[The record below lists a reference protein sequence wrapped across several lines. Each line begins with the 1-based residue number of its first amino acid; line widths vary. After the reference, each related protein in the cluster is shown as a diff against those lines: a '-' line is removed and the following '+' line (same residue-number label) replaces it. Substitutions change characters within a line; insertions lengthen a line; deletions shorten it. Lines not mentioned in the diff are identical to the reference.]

1 MIQLD
6 TDNTNFLNGDHDGA
20 VFEIQ
25 LVENEV
31 YFNFTAIVEIVD
43 FEFNDVEVTDL
54 TFNWATTDVAEVD
67 ATPTREMREAA
78 AEAAEEMFREGD
90 F

>member
-1 MIQLD
+1 MFQLD
-6 TDNTNFLNGDHDGA
+6 TDNTNFLRGDDYGA

-25 LVENEV
+25 LLDGEV

-43 FEFNDVEVTDL
+43 GTGDVEVADL
-54 TFNWATTDVAEVD
+54 TFNWATTDVAKVD
-67 ATPTREMREAA
+67 TTPTREMREAA

>member
-1 MIQLD
+1 MFKID
-6 TDNTNFLNGDHDGA
+6 IDNTNFLHGDHDCA
-20 VFEIQ
+20 VFEVQ
-25 LVENEV
+25 LFEGETF
-31 YFNFTAIVEIVD
+31 FNFTAVVQIVD
-43 FEFNDVEVTDL
+43 PEFNDIGVTDL